1 MSPFER
7 TDSIAATGR
16 ASTRQILA
24 VFVATVFLSAFL
36 LFSVQPF
43 FAKMVLPRLGG
54 SPGVWSVAMVFF
66 QSVLLLGYGYAHL
79 VTRHLDL
86 RRTLLLHGLV
96 LLSAFI
102 CLPVALPQGWDVPP
116 ETGQSIWLLALFA
129 IAVGLPFFAVSTTA
143 PLIQA
148 WFVRTD
154 HPHAGDPYFLYGAS
168 NIGSFASLFLFIAL
182 FEPWFKV
189 TEQSWMWTA
198 GYAALAV
205 MVLLCGVIAARSAPA
220 SKGHGNQAAK
230 QAEAASRPGAPEIL
244 RWIALAFIPSGLL
257 VAVTAHIS
265 TDVAAAP
272 LFWVI
277 PLALF
282 LLTFVFAFMREPVI
296 GAETLARHIP
306 LTAAAMI
313 VVFYAGTKVPI
324 WLVLGTNL
332 LVFFFAALT
341 CHSLLASR
349 RPPAANLTSFYM
361 WMSLGGVLGGV
372 FSSLIAP
379 AVFDW
384 TAEYPLLTL
393 AFLLC
398 LPSLYR
404 SGRGGLV
411 RPAAL
416 GVAIAGTI
424 YLARSSGWLPAFEDN
439 GVLTLAI
446 IVLAVTAV
454 LALFRWQA
462 PLPVLVV
469 VMVPLVLINQQVKNG
484 IHADRSFFGT
494 VRVTE
499 THDGKYRKLLH
510 GTTLH
515 GAMAI
520 RDDLGNPVTGRPVPL
535 TYYHRSGAIALSLR
549 MQQEAKGGRI
559 GRGGIVG
566 LGTGSMLCNA
576 RPGEE
581 WTVYEIDK
589 SVIDAA
595 VDPELFR
602 FISECGPDVDMVLG
616 DARIMLAREPAGTF
630 DYLLIDAFSSDAIPV
645 HLLTREAVGMYM
657 DKLADDGLLAL
668 HISNRYLEIESL
680 VAAIARDEGLAI
692 RETHIAGSDDG
703 PFSDMIR
710 GPQVVVM
717 ARTEKALGAIRT
729 DPRWRV
735 PEAGETRA
743 WTDDFSDILSAMLR
757 KYR

>member
-7 TDSIAATGR
+7 TDSIAARR
-16 ASTRQILA
+16 ASAWQILA

-66 QSVLLLGYGYAHL
+66 QSALLLGYGYAHL
-79 VTRHLDL
+79 VTKHLDL
-86 RRTLLLHGLV
+86 RHTLLLHGLV
-96 LLSAFI
+96 LVSAFV

-129 IAVGLPFFAVSTTA
+129 IAVGPPFFAVSTTA

-154 HPHAGDPYFLYGAS
+154 HPHAADPYFLYGAS

-182 FEPWFKV
+182 FEPWFTV
-189 TEQSWMWTA
+189 SEQSWMWTA
-198 GYAALAV
+198 GYATLTV
-205 MVLLCGVIAARSAPA
+205 MVMACGAIAAKSVPA
-220 SKGHGNQAAK
+220 SKRRLAAADK
-230 QAEAASRPGAPEIL
+230 PAEAAVRPGTLEVL
-244 RWIALAFIPSGLL
+244 RWIGLAFIPSGLL

-282 LLTFVFAFMREPVI
+282 LLTFVFAFMREPMI
-296 GAETLARHIP
+296 GAATLARFIP
-306 LTAAAMI
+306 VTAAAML
-313 VVFYAGTKVPI
+313 VVFYADTKVPI
-324 WLVLGTNL
+324 WLVLPTNL
-332 LVFFFAALT
+332 LVFFIAALT
-341 CHSLLASR
+341 CHSLLASH

-372 FSSLIAP
+372 FSSLVAP
-379 AVFDW
+379 AAFDW

-398 LPSLYR
+398 LPPLYR
-404 SGRGGLV
+404 SGRPSLAIHLGV
-411 RPAAL
+411 
-416 GVAIAGTI
+416 GVAIAAAI
-424 YLARSSGWLPAFEDN
+424 YLVHRTGWMPPLKDN
-439 GVLTLAI
+439 GYLTVLIIAI
-446 IVLAVTAV
+446 AVTAAFIQLRWQSVLLV
-454 LALFRWQA
+454 LAA
-462 PLPVLVV
+462 GT
-469 VMVPLVLINQQVKNG
+469 VPLVLINQEVKNG
-484 IHADRSFFGT
+484 VYADRSFFGI

-499 THDGKYRKLLH
+499 TRDGRYRKLLH

-520 RDDLGNPVTGRPVPL
+520 RDRRGRPVTGRPAPL
-535 TYYHRSGAIALSLR
+535 TYYHRSGAIAVSLR
-549 MQQEAKGGRI
+549 VLQEA
-559 GRGGIVG
+559 RGGSIGHGGVVG
-566 LGTGSMLCNA
+566 LGTGSLLCHT
-576 RPGEE
+576 RPGER

-595 VDPELFR
+595 TNPALFR
-602 FISECGPDVDMVLG
+602 FVSECAPDVDMVLG
-616 DARIMLAREPAGTF
+616 DARIMLAREAAATF

-645 HLLTREAVGMYM
+645 HLLTREAVRMYM

-680 VAAIARDEGLAI
+680 IAAIARDEGLAI
-692 RETHIAGSDDG
+692 RETRLAGPRDDPDSG
-703 PFSDMIR
+703 MIR
-710 GPQVVVM
+710 GPQVVVL
-717 ARTEKALGAIRT
+717 AKSEKALGAIGT
-729 DPRWRV
+729 DRRWRI
-735 PEAGETRA
+735 PEAGDTRA
-743 WTDDFSDILSAMLR
+743 WTDDYSDILSAMLR